1 MHTGPTPRAPT
12 FSLSAFLTFSPSKG
26 TQRKMMGQGKQ
37 LSAGPWA
44 PAPGGGALGT
54 SPLPRGSG
62 RRTQTWARA
71 SKDDR
76 AAHRKGTDSSL
87 AMVWAGPWREGRGA
101 PLWRSKENPRIG
113 CGRGAVLLLEEEGGR
128 PNSQSQSSLAGD
140 RRLSCLHLP
149 WVQLPATALRCPSP
163 YTVTLR
169 GLVRSQ
175 PGRLGVKVFLQ
186 WAVIPFIAGT
196 K

>member
-26 TQRKMMGQGKQ
+26 TQRKMMGQGKP

-54 SPLPRGSG
+54 SPLQRGSG

-101 PLWRSKENPRIG
+101 PLWRSKENPRIRVWARG
-113 CGRGAVLLLEEEGGR
+113 SSAAGGRGRET
-128 PNSQSQSSLAGD
+128 
-140 RRLSCLHLP
+140 
-149 WVQLPATALRCPSP
+149 QLPESEF
-163 YTVTLR
+163 
-169 GLVRSQ
+169 
-175 PGRLGVKVFLQ
+175 PGRVSAPLLPAPPMGSTPSNCPPVPQPLHSHTKGPREVPARPPGSEGIP
-186 WAVIPFIAGT
+186 AVGSDPLYCWH
-196 K
+196 